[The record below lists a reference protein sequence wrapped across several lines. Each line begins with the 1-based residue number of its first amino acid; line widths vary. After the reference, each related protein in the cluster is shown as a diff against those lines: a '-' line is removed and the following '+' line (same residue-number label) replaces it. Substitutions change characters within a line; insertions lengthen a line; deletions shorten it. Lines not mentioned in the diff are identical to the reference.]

1 MGEAAPVAP
10 ADRPDVMPMLRF
22 SLPIARSRVHPRI
35 AAISRWLPGVLLIAW
50 VLTLPLEFT
59 KLYFPNQAI
68 EVSRIVLVLCVLAFA
83 GQVLIERRE
92 VRIPASASVLG
103 LALYTIYATASA
115 AAVGSV
121 QGTKTALAMIAY
133 LLMMLTVFN
142 WTQSFADHRRI
153 WSALA
158 VTAVALA
165 VVGLIFHA
173 TSFYIWNEPN
183 AGVLRVNATFR
194 DPNIFARFLAFAI
207 LTMVVLAADVDV
219 TVRQRAL
226 WVIAAV
232 SSAVVIAFTYS
243 RAGWGFTF
251 VSAVAVM
258 ALAKRR
264 RRALAL
270 FGFVVAAFAVVAF
283 IDPSVLSRA
292 ALLAENL
299 QSPFNNRAFIDRAPW
314 LQFLNYLPVDSV
326 RQYLIGAGL
335 IMFVD
340 HPIFGIGFGA
350 FSQALAG
357 GAYAGLVPP
366 GVATT
371 ASHTSLITIV
381 AETGVVGLAVVLL
394 TGFFFVRSMVQ
405 GGFQSQVERT
415 LVLAPVIGLLL
426 IVLDSQFSGRLFDES
441 YLWLFLGLAYSARAG
456 LRDASTTLPRAA
468 PAEVA

>member
-1 MGEAAPVAP
+1 MHV
-10 ADRPDVMPMLRF
+10 LRF
-22 SLPIARSRVHPRI
+22 SLPNARSGVHPRI
-35 AAISRWLPGVLLIAW
+35 AAILRWLPGVLLIAW

-59 KLYFPNQAI
+59 KLFFPNQAI
-68 EVSRIVLVLCVLAFA
+68 EVSRIVLVLCILTFA
-83 GQVLIERRE
+83 CQVIVERRE

-103 LALYTIYATASA
+103 LALITVYSTASA

-121 QGTKTALAMIAY
+121 QGTKTAFAMIAY

-158 VTAVALA
+158 VTAVGLS

-194 DPNIFARFLAFAI
+194 DPNIFARFLAFSM
-207 LTMVVLAADVDV
+207 LTMVVLAADLDV
-219 TVRQRAL
+219 TLRQRAL
-226 WVIAAV
+226 WVGAALV
-232 SSAVVIAFTYS
+232 SAVVIAFTYS
-243 RAGWGFTF
+243 RAGWGFTL
-251 VSAVAVM
+251 VTAVAVI
-258 ALAKRR
+258 ALARRR

-270 FGFVVAAFAVVAF
+270 VGLLVAAFAVVAL

-299 QSPFNNRAFIDRAPW
+299 QAPFNNRAFIDRAPW

-335 IMFVD
+335 IMFAD

-371 ASHTSLITIV
+371 ASHTSLVTIV
-381 AETGVVGLAVVLL
+381 AETGVVGLALVLL
-394 TGFFFVRSMVQ
+394 TGFFFVRSMVR
-405 GGFQSQVERT
+405 GGFQSPLERT
-415 LVLAPVIGLLL
+415 LVLAPVVGLMLV
-426 IVLDSQFSGRLFDES
+426 VLDSQFSGRFFDES

-456 LRDASTTLPRAA
+456 LRDASITLPRAA
-468 PAEVA
+468 RAEVA